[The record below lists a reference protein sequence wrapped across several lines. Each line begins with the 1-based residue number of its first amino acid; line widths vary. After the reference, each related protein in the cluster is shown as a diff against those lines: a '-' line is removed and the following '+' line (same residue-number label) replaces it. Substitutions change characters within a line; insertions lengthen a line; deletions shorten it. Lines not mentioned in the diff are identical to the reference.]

1 MYSSKHLFRLSLLT
15 LLLWAAGGL
24 AVLRAQQDPS
34 FVHYWQMETQFNPAA
49 AGRTPQLNIT
59 AALQTHAMG
68 YEDAGS
74 TMYAGAD
81 MAFAIKKT
89 RHGVGV
95 LFQNDEFGLFSHK
108 RFSLQYAF
116 HFKLWGGHLGIGA
129 EVDMLNESIN
139 GSKVDLNDANDPA
152 FPNTDLSGSKF
163 DASVGLFY
171 THKRWYAGVAM
182 QHVTAPTIYMGETN
196 EYKVKSVYNFT
207 AGYNIRT

>member
-1 MYSSKHLFRLSLLT
+1 MRITSTILHHLLHLT
-15 LLLWAAGGL
+15 AALVL
-24 AVLRAQQDPS
+24 AMATATTLHAQQDPA
-34 FVHYWQMETQFNPAA
+34 FQQYWQVETQFNPAA

-163 DASVGLFY
+163 DASVG
-171 THKRWYAGVAM
+171 HR
-182 QHVTAPTIYMGETN
+182 
-196 EYKVKSVYNFT
+196 
-207 AGYNIRT
+207 